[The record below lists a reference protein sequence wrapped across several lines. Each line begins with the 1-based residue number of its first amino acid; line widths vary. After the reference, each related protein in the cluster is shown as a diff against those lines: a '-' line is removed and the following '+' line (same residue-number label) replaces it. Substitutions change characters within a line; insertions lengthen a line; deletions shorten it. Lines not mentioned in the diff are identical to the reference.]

1 MSQQPLDLRRSLQI
15 VRRYKAVVGA
25 TAAVGLLAGSVF
37 TALHPPLLRSQAQV
51 WLPAVTRDVP
61 TQVLIASSNTVLAGA
76 QRSLDPAPTAKALR
90 DHVQVKSLTA
100 NLISITAEAA
110 TAEQAEN
117 IANAVATSY
126 ISYVSSPR
134 SPGGQVPA
142 SLMSQAVSATGTSP
156 AVHLIVIGL
165 LGALAGALAGAI
177 LALAISRGD
186 RRLRERDEIADAIGV
201 PVVVSI
207 PVAHPSNV
215 AGWTKLLADYEPG
228 IVHAWRLR
236 KALHFLGLTDGS
248 RAEGRDAGGP
258 SLAILSLSSD
268 PGALALGPQLAVF
281 AASLRIS
288 TALVI
293 GPQQDANVAATLHA
307 ACAASASAPAKKP
320 SYLRITVS
328 DRVDARQP
336 GVALTIVVSVVDGRT
351 PRVSDTMHATTT
363 VLGVSAGAATAE
375 QLARVAVSAAGDSR
389 QIAGILVAD
398 PDSADHTTGRV
409 PQPVRL
415 AQRRLPT
422 RLTGTTT
429 EINR

>member
-61 TQVLIASSNTVLAGA
+61 TQVLIAGSNTVLAGA
-76 QRSLDPAPTAKALR
+76 QRSLNPAPTAKTLR

-142 SLMSQAVSATGTSP
+142 SLMSQAVSATGTAP
-156 AVHLIVIGL
+156 AVHLVVIGL

-177 LALAISRGD
+177 LALALSRGD

-248 RAEGRDAGGP
+248 RVDGGGP

-293 GPQQDANVAATLHA
+293 GPQQDANVAATLQA

-320 SYLRITVS
+320 SYLKVTVS
-328 DRVDARQP
+328 DQVNARQP
-336 GVALTIVVSVVDGRT
+336 DVALTIVVSVVDGRT